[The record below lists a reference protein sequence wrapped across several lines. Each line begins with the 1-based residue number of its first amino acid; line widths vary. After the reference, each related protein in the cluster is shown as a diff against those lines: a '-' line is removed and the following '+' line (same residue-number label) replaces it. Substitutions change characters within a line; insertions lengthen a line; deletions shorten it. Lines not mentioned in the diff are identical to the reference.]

1 MKEQFVTFEIALKLK
16 ELGFDEPCLACFTDG
31 EIHFEKPNYLLSQ
44 QKANYIFKFR
54 NTILAPLWQQVIDW
68 FLSQYNI
75 WIIVDTSLIKF
86 YKNDELQPSKFQ
98 FVIEDLNNRDADYMF
113 HSADE
118 ELFYFD
124 YKHAREQ
131 AILKA
136 IELCKK
142 NYHKK

>member
-1 MKEQFVTFEIALKLK
+1 MEEQFITYEIALKLK
-16 ELGFDEPCLACFTDG
+16 ELGFDSSCFSAYTENGKLMDIGDYSNDDKVGELDGHSYYISCL
-31 EIHFEKPNYLLSQ
+31 S
-44 QKANYIFKFR
+44 
-54 NTILAPLWQQVIDW
+54 PLWQQVIDW

-136 IELCKK
+136 LELC
-142 NYHKK
+142 HK

>member
-1 MKEQFVTFEIALKLK
+1 MKEQFVSYEIALKLK
-16 ELGFDEPCLACFTDG
+16 ELGFDECCLAVYFKDKFQLIKG
-31 EIHFEKPNYLLSQ
+31 FNINNVDLHV
-44 QKANYIFKFR
+44 ANEMDA
-54 NTILAPLWQQVIDW
+54 ILAPLWSQVIDW
-68 FLSQYNI
+68 FLINYNI

-86 YKNDELQPSKFQ
+86 YKDDELQPPKFQ
-98 FVIEDLNNRDADYMF
+98 FIIEDLNNRDADYMF

-118 ELFYFD
+118 DLFYFD
-124 YKHAREQ
+124 YKEAREQ